1 MGTLNPGVCVLGG
14 AAPNLAQGERVKVP
28 YADFQTMS
36 DPRPHLQSKER
47 QAGVPLA
54 TGTLGN
60 SGQRVVVLSGGP
72 RHSINVTWGL
82 ARDARS
88 RATQSY
94 GAGSSP
100 GVAVRADIRGPLA

>member
-1 MGTLNPGVCVLGG
+1 MCVVVG
-14 AAPNLAQGERVKVP
+14 AAPNLVSWRRVRVP
-28 YADFQTMS
+28 NADFQTMS

-47 QAGVPLA
+47 KAGVPLA

-60 SGQRVVVLSGGP
+60 SGQRAVVLSGGP

-88 RATQSY
+88 RATQRY

-100 GVAVRADIRGPLA
+100 GVAVHAGVRGPLA